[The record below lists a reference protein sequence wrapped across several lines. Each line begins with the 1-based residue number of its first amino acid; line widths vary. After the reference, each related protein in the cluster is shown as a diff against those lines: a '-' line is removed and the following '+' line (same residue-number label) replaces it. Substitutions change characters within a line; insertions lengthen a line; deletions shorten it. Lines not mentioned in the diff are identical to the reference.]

1 MSQPARQEIHAL
13 YRNYLRLVHDWPADK
28 VRPNRDM
35 KQILTTRVE
44 ETFRKPLQNETEAFD
59 LVEAKKQLDALER
72 LLDNEFK
79 QKVNVYNVALLL
91 VLTGLCSIHYPTR
104 FSHQLVIQTTIPH
117 CCPRLVPQKTERRLA
132 WQGSSVNKRRNHF

>member
-44 ETFRKPLQNETEAFD
+44 ETFRKPLQNDAEAFD
-59 LVEAKKQLDALER
+59 LAEAKKQLDALER

-79 QKVNVYNVALLL
+79 QKVSVHIASFLL
-91 VLTGLCSIHYPTR
+91 VLTGCLYSIHYPTR
-104 FSHQLVIQTTIPH
+104 SSHQRAIQTTIPR
-117 CCPRLVPQKTERRLA
+117 CCPRSVQQKTARRLA
-132 WQGSSVNKRRNHF
+132 WQGSSANK